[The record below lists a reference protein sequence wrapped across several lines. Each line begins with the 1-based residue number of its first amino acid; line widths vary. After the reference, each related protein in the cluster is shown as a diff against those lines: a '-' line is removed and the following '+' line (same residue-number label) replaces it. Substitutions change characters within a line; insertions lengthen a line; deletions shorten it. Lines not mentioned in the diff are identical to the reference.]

1 MSGAADAADATP
13 WTGAYIGFNG
23 GIDVGQNGLAD
34 GIGYSAPSF
43 SSSAILNDEQYNH
56 VTVGGIIGPQIGAN
70 WQFAQTWLVG
80 LEADWVFDDS
90 ENIAACVASCLQTPP
105 GPPFANYAISLTDQE
120 RLHWFATLRPRLGY
134 ITGDTL
140 WFLTAGGVLAG
151 VDVEVRQNIT
161 VSGTPSPLVPSSTAI
176 SPTHTNLGFTVGGGI
191 ETRIS
196 DNWSL
201 KAEYLYLDLG
211 GVIDSFSV
219 SEAGNTSGIAG
230 AVLETQT
237 NSHLHDHIFRAG
249 LNYKF
254 WSWAGGGP
262 SSSSSISATGLY

>member
-1 MSGAADAADATP
+1 MSDSAAAAEP
-13 WTGAYIGFNG
+13 VSWTGAYIGING

-34 GIGYSAPSF
+34 GLGYSAPSF
-43 SSSAILNDEQYNH
+43 SSSAILNVEQYNH
-56 VTVGGIIGPQIGAN
+56 VTVGGIFGPQIGVN

-90 ENIAACVASCLQTPP
+90 ENIAACVASCLQTVP

-151 VDVEVRQNIT
+151 IDVELRENVI
-161 VSGTPSPLVPSSTAI
+161 VAGVPSPLVPSTAAI

-191 ETRIS
+191 ETRITG
-196 DNWSL
+196 NWSL

-219 SEAGNTSGIAG
+219 SEAGNTSEIPG
-230 AVLETQT
+230 AMLETQT

-254 WSWAGGGP
+254 WSWPVSRP
-262 SSSSSISATGLY
+262 SSSPSISAGGLY